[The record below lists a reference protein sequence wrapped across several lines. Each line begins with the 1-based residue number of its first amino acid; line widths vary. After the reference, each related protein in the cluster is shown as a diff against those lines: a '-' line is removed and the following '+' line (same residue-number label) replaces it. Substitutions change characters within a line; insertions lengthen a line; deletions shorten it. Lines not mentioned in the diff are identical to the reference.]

1 MPGVACAT
9 LAGSSS
15 HLSLSI
21 RVWHAPH
28 SLTHSLLTG
37 CVAATLIITFAEC
50 AAATLIITLQGVL
63 LPPLD
68 LTFGR
73 VCCCHPSFIAVCTQ
87 QALLPF
93 VAKKD

>member
-9 LAGSSS
+9 LVGSSP

-28 SLTHSLLTG
+28 SLAHPLLTG
-37 CVAATLIITFAEC
+37 CVAATLIITFAGC

-63 LPPLD
+63 LPPLG
-68 LTFGR
+68 FYIWQG
-73 VCCCHPSFIAVCTQ
+73 V
-87 QALLPF
+87 LLPP
-93 VAKKD
+93 